1 LDIFTSRR
9 FFTNALLFFKP
20 ASHQIIT
27 MSSKIVIAGGTGFI
41 GNYLAAEFKK
51 APLDSALENIL
62 QRG

>member
-1 LDIFTSRR
+1 
-9 FFTNALLFFKP
+9 
-20 ASHQIIT
+20 

-51 APLDSALENIL
+51 ATLDSELENIL